1 MSSRDGLQKT
11 DLAAESWT
19 PKQKFLQNRGGRLPQ
34 RHTTTARVEHRGFE
48 GKGVRVAP
56 DLWRQLGIRERT
68 DYRWKAK
75 ANYGGMESG
84 GVKKL
89 KQLEDEKLLT

>member
-1 MSSRDGLQKT
+1 
-11 DLAAESWT
+11 
-19 PKQKFLQNRGGRLPQ
+19 
-34 RHTTTARVEHRGFE
+34 
-48 GKGVRVAP
+48 VAP